1 MKHLDSSVLATL
13 TGVEKP
19 NYDRSQLQ
27 TGMVHV
33 GVGGFHRAHQAVYT
47 EQTLNSGDLRWGTV
61 GASLQSTRTR
71 DALAPQDFLYTVA
84 ARDSDQESLVIHG
97 GLTGMVTDSDAL
109 LAAISNPEVK
119 VVTLTITEKGYGE
132 GGVAAILAA
141 AIKTRMQYGA
151 PLTCVSCDNLM
162 GNGQVLRESV
172 QSASDANV
180 QNWMRDNVSFPSTM
194 VDRITPQT
202 TATDIER
209 IAALGGYQDNA
220 PVVCE
225 PFSQWVIEDEFR
237 TERPP
242 WEMAGALLVSDVAPY
257 EQAKLRML
265 NASHSMFA
273 YLGLLKGYEY
283 VHEAASD
290 KRLNQFVLDALD
302 QEIIPNI
309 EVPAGMDAN
318 EYVQSIMQRFQNSAV
333 PYRTA
338 QVASD
343 GSAKLPQRIYPTA
356 QTIWARGEAAPRLEL
371 AISAWFATLRDSRF
385 DYPDPAR
392 QDTRSPREAYWQS
405 FPAEVQERLVGIYDE
420 LGAGGLDARL
430 TLSVEK

>member
-1 MKHLDSSVLATL
+1 MKRLDSSVLATL

-33 GVGGFHRAHQAVYT
+33 GVGGFHRAHQAAYT

-132 GGVAAILAA
+132 GGVAGILAA
-141 AIKTRMQYGA
+141 AIKTRMQHGA

-162 GNGQVLRESV
+162 GNGQVLRKSV

-225 PFSQWVIEDEFR
+225 PFSQWVIEDDFR
-237 TERPP
+237 TERPE

-283 VHEAASD
+283 VHEAATD
-290 KRLNQFVLDALD
+290 KRLSQFVLDAVD

-371 AISAWFATLRDSRF
+371 AISAWFTTLQDSRF

-392 QDTRSPREAYWQS
+392 QDSRSPTEAYWQN
-405 FPAEVQERLVGIYDE
+405 FPVEVQERLLGICDE
-420 LGAGGLDARL
+420 LGVGGLDARL